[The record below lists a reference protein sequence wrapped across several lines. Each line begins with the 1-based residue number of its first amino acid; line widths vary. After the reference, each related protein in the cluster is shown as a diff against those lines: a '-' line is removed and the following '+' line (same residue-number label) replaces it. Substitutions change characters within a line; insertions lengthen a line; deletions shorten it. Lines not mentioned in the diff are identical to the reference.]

1 MVNNLKLILKR
12 GLDRSGFVS
21 HNDVRVPIAT
31 KLILSF
37 LLIIVII
44 SVVFIVVGV
53 QLISNRIVSEAQE
66 KVRHDLNAAREIY
79 LSKLFH
85 INDVVRLTANRF
97 FLEEAILSG
106 NFDAA
111 KFELLRIIN
120 KEELDV
126 LTITDA
132 SGRVL
137 IRTSNLSLSGD
148 DQSEDDL
155 VKVVLDSQRPIAS
168 TSIVNADDIRKESPL
183 LAELA
188 YFKFIDTPMARV
200 RDDTEET
207 AGMMMK
213 AAAPIFDDQNHLI
226 GVIYGG
232 TLLNRN
238 FEIVDKIKQ
247 TVFEDVKYKDQ
258 DVGTATIFQDDVR
271 ISTNVENEDG
281 SRAIRTRV
289 TEEVYDQVVING
301 KPWIGRAYVVNNWY
315 ITAYEP
321 IRDVYDRIIGIL
333 YVGVLEQKYLDIKR
347 QTIISFLAITLAGA
361 LVSLIM
367 SYFIA
372 HGISTPINKLVSA
385 SKEVAEG
392 NLDAKVEIKSNDEI
406 GELAESF
413 NAMAMALKERDK
425 KLKDFTK
432 RKIVESERLALIG
445 QLSANVAH
453 ELNNPLQGIVTYSH
467 LLLEKMPNENSN
479 RDSVQKIVTQANRCK
494 DIIRGLLD
502 FSRQRKPDKTLCD
515 VNVVLNDC
523 VSLLENQAL
532 FHNIKIINDFE
543 ASLPMAVIDPS
554 QIERVFMNLIIN
566 AAEAMNG
573 SGQLTSSTR
582 FDPFE
587 NFIEV
592 KFIDTGQGITKD
604 DLARIFDPFFTT
616 KEVGHGTG
624 LGLAI
629 SYGIVKEH
637 GGTISV
643 ESKVSKGTTFSV
655 RLPVRVEE
663 RV

>member
-44 SVVFIVVGV
+44 SVVFMVVGV

-79 LSKLFH
+79 LSKLCH

-213 AAAPIFDDQNHLI
+213 AAAPIFDDHNHLI

-392 NLDAKVEIKSNDEI
+392 NLNANVEIKSNDEF